1 MPDTQI
7 EHLAYTLKEFTTNSY
22 FIKVI
27 NKLKNHN
34 IKTFIDLGANV
45 GGVSDILLNNIES
58 IEKGY
63 LIEPQKDNFK
73 FLFERYK
80 NNKKTV
86 CLNCGIYYGKSI
98 ANFFR
103 CDSNVG
109 GYTLLKHNDTF
120 SQIEDTCQLFELEFF
135 NFNSIDFLKMDVEGA
150 EFNIIEHSSFLKTIK
165 FLEIEIHSPQNKEFF
180 KNNFPN
186 HDIVSSWKNSH
197 VFLQRKN

>member
-7 EHLAYTLKEFTTNSY
+7 EHLAYTLHEYTTSNY
-22 FIKVI
+22 FIEVI
-27 NKLKNHN
+27 NKLKNNN

-45 GGVSDILLNNIES
+45 GGVSDILLKNIES

-86 CLNCGIYYGKSI
+86 CLNCGIYYGKTV

-103 CDSNVG
+103 CDLNVG
-109 GYTLLKHNDTF
+109 GYTVVKNNDTF

-165 FLEIEIHSPQNKEFF
+165 FLEIEIHFPQNEEFF

-186 HDIVSSWKNSH
+186 HDIIFSSNDNH
-197 VFLQRKN
+197 VFLERKN